1 MKRKALV
8 FFLLVAAS
16 LLLGTTVFVECPRAE
31 DVNLKFSSPWPPKH
45 PMHTMVIGPWAQKIK
60 DLTGGRVTITLFPGQ
75 ALGKAADQYEMAA
88 KGICDIALTIP
99 AYTPGRFQLG
109 SVFMLPFMVTTAE
122 ATSVAYWKTYEKYFT
137 DEFKDVKVLWLYVHA
152 PGQIFTRKKPFK
164 TLADLKGMKIRAT
177 NPYIQQSLKVLGASP
192 VSIPVPEVYSSLE
205 RGVVDGT
212 AMPFEGMWVFKQ
224 YEVVDYGTMCNL
236 YTMTFAIVMNKKR
249 WDALPADVKKIFEE
263 NIGLGMSRKSGI
275 VYDKTEAALKT
286 KVIES
291 GVKINDLPS
300 ADLDSWKNE
309 GDKISQNWAKE
320 MEAKGLPGNAVLK
333 EARSLL
339 GMN

>member
-1 MKRKALV
+1 
-8 FFLLVAAS
+8 
-16 LLLGTTVFVECPRAE
+16 
-31 DVNLKFSSPWPPKH
+31 
-45 PMHTMVIGPWAQKIK
+45 
-60 DLTGGRVTITLFPGQ
+60 
-75 ALGKAADQYEMAA
+75 
-88 KGICDIALTIP
+88 
-99 AYTPGRFQLG
+99 
-109 SVFMLPFMVTTAE
+109 
-122 ATSVAYWKTYEKYFT
+122 
-137 DEFKDVKVLWLYVHA
+137 FKDVKVLWLYVHA

-249 WDALPADVKKIFEE
+249 WDALPADVKKVFED

-300 ADLDSWKNE
+300 ADLASWKNE
-309 GDKISQNWAKE
+309 GYKISQNWAKE